1 MEIIRTASAGNA
13 EKNDVCVTV
22 APSDAGVITVE
33 VNSIVKKQYGE
44 QMEAAAR
51 EMAESMGGTSAVI
64 TLDDKGALDYVIKAR
79 TEAAVIR
86 ATRGEEE

>member
-1 MEIIRTASAGNA
+1 MEIIRTASAGNV

-22 APSDAGVITVE
+22 APSDKGMITVE

-51 EMAESMGGTSAVI
+51 EMAESMGVTSAFI
-64 TLDDKGALDYVIKAR
+64 TLEDKGALDYVIKAR

-86 ATRGEEE
+86 AARGEEK